1 MTQDESRTTFPQF
14 PESYWLAST
23 TDIPNFPKLSEDIQ
37 VDVAIVG
44 AGITGITTAY
54 LLSKKGLNVAVVDT
68 GRILHGTTGHTTAKI
83 TAQHDLIYSE
93 SLSHFGKEKTRLYY
107 EANHNA
113 LQFIKQTVEEFNINC
128 QFTEEDAYVYTCA
141 DTYVEKISAEY
152 KA

>member
-54 LLSKKGLNVAVVDT
+54 LLSKKGLNIAVVDT
-68 GRILHGTTGHTTAKI
+68 GRILHGTTDHTTAKI

-93 SLSHFGKEKTRLYY
+93 FLSHFGKEKPG
-107 EANHNA
+107 
-113 LQFIKQTVEEFNINC
+113 FITKRTTTLFNLSS
-128 QFTEEDAYVYTCA
+128 
-141 DTYVEKISAEY
+141 KR
-152 KA
+152 